1 MVAETE
7 NLAPGVTETNRLAS
21 VELPGTPLLVEVIDF
36 LKDRT
41 HIHTGALIE
50 HWRGTETG
58 RHLAKLATEPVP
70 KLVGDLEREF
80 LDGIEHLLAKPLD
93 QRREQRLA
101 ELSRKQP
108 SELTGSEREELL
120 QLLRPAQRTP

>member
-1 MVAETE
+1 
-7 NLAPGVTETNRLAS
+7 LAWYGDGAPLGQAGHGA
-21 VELPGTPLLVEVIDF
+21 GT
-36 LKDRT
+36 
-41 HIHTGALIE
+41 
-50 HWRGTETG
+50 
-58 RHLAKLATEPVP
+58 

-108 SELTGSEREELL
+108 SELTTSEREELL
-120 QLLRPAQRTP
+120 QLLRPLSACSSYPQPRQY